1 MNCDEREQGY
11 KKEKKSYQISK
22 KYKTK
27 EENVPA
33 RQNLKKQKVEKI
45 KKQDIKRI
53 MRNYC

>member
-1 MNCDEREQGY
+1 MNYDEREQGY

-53 MRNYC
+53 MHNYY